1 MIGFLDTGSDVDLI
15 AGSSASTLGLSGFNL
30 TSNSITIGGVG
41 GQVDAAITMPVGF
54 FAQGLSAIGTGG
66 ALDYGALVGHSN
78 VCGLAAP
85 AIDCGSGEVLTGVIG
100 MPFLAFFNS
109 VIRVDTPRTVT
120 VDGVTYTGPDVRI
133 QNQFEPLPFFSHSIA
148 LEFGGL
154 SPLVTTANYFPDFQD
169 LETPIIP
176 TLMSLAAGLI
186 PSGGAFF
193 TTIFVLEGEPG
204 PLNPAQPMRVL
215 VDTGAQSSIMS
226 LGMAANLSLPFEPDF
241 TVDVCGVGGL
251 VEGVAGYFVDY
262 VKINALGGALALVLE
277 WAAEHQNELLEDWNL
292 CRHLKHPKSI
302 EPLK

>member
-1 MIGFLDTGSDVDLI
+1 MNPKIRLLIWMVFPNVKGSYARAYLSMLWAGILIMAAPAWAMQPTAHREDDWRESHIRAGSGQTIVAVKGSVGARVARSRLGAVSYPHPRPRLAGFSPLVAIATSDEGRPLGSDLEFEHKIEASYVGLPLNPTADPGFVIGFLDTGSDVDLI

-85 AIDCGSGEVLTGVIG
+85 AIDCGNGEVLTGVVG

-120 VDGVTYTGPDVRI
+120 VDGVTYTGPDVQI
-133 QNQFEPLPFFSHSIA
+133 QDQFEPLPFFSHSIA

-154 SPLVTTANYFPDFQD
+154 SPLVT
-169 LETPIIP
+169 
-176 TLMSLAAGLI
+176 
-186 PSGGAFF
+186 
-193 TTIFVLEGEPG
+193 
-204 PLNPAQPMRVL
+204 
-215 VDTGAQSSIMS
+215 
-226 LGMAANLSLPFEPDF
+226 
-241 TVDVCGVGGL
+241 
-251 VEGVAGYFVDY
+251 
-262 VKINALGGALALVLE
+262 
-277 WAAEHQNELLEDWNL
+277 
-292 CRHLKHPKSI
+292 
-302 EPLK
+302 